1 MIVLGKEYTDSITG
15 FKGVAMARTEFLTG
29 CVQVLLQP
37 KALKSGAIQAAEWFD
52 EQRIDPKSRVKTG
65 GSGEHPPARSHGPGD

>member
-29 CVQVLLQP
+29 CVHVLLQP
-37 KALKSGAIQAAEWFD
+37 KALKNGAIQAAEWFD
-52 EQRIDPKSRVKTG
+52 EQRVDPKSKVKTG
-65 GSGEHPPARSHGPGD
+65 GPGEHPPARSHGPGD